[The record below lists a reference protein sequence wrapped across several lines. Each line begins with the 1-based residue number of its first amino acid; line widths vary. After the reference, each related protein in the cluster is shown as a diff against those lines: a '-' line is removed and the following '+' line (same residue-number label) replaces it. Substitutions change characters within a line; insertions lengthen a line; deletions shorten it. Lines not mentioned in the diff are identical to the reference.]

1 MKRNRNLLSLEE
13 IKRIFPAAKL
23 LNNQNLM
30 IRSDLKKKQMKKK
43 PVKESGTNN
52 KLVNRKRLKSINSV
66 SSDDEQILS
75 NDETETYTDSIIL
88 PNIKVK
94 VSPSNTD
101 EKKKTVRFN
110 EEISYFYQ
118 KSDHNKQLI
127 GLHRLFKEF

>member
-30 IRSDLKKKQMKKK
+30 IRSDMKKKQIKKK

-118 KSDHNKQLI
+118 KSDHSKQLI